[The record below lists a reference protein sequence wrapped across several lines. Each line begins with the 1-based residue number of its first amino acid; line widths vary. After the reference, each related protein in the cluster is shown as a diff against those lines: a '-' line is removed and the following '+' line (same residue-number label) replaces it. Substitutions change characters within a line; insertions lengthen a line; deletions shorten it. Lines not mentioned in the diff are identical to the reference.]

1 MQNSI
6 MIYYVAIFLAA
17 IFAWIAQKLGKKSN
31 KGFKLNYFFWILS
44 MGVFVVLFGL
54 RKCGVAVDD
63 VSYKRIF
70 ENTAA
75 NGFIGQFLE
84 TTMEPGYLLLN
95 YIVSLFTDNFQV
107 MIFIVTLIPVF
118 LYYKALEYESDK
130 ISMFWGVFLLG
141 TILEYITSYIM
152 EKLFHARWWD
162 YGDHRFHINGRVSL
176 TTSLG
181 FGALGLILVYFF
193 NPFFLKIIKNIPT
206 IIFNIIMIIVFVIFI
221 VDIVTSYVIISNLKK
236 EGYSN
241 IKDITE
247 KANEEVKKVLRNKSI
262 FNRRLLNAFPHLKF
276 IIKDKKN

>member
-1 MQNSI
+1 MS
-6 MIYYVAIFLAA
+6 
-17 IFAWIAQKLGKKSN
+17 
-31 KGFKLNYFFWILS
+31 
-44 MGVFVVLFGL
+44 
-54 RKCGVAVDD
+54 
-63 VSYKRIF
+63 
-70 ENTAA
+70 
-75 NGFIGQFLE
+75 
-84 TTMEPGYLLLN
+84 
-95 YIVSLFTDNFQV
+95 
-107 MIFIVTLIPVF
+107 
-118 LYYKALEYESDK
+118 
-130 ISMFWGVFLLG
+130 FLLG

-152 EKLFHARWWD
+152 EKLFHARWWN
-162 YGDHRFHINGRVSL
+162 YSDHRFHINGRVSL

>member
-1 MQNSI
+1 MFRVFYI
-6 MIYYVAIFLAA
+6 FIIYAIIGWLMEVAIVSVKKRKITARGFLIGPWCPIYGFGALF
-17 IFAWIAQKLGKKSN
+17 ITFLLQK
-31 KGFKLNYFFWILS
+31 YYEDPI
-44 MGVFVVLFGL
+44 VLFIM
-54 RKCGVAVDD
+54 
-63 VSYKRIF
+63 S
-70 ENTAA
+70 
-75 NGFIGQFLE
+75 
-84 TTMEPGYLLLN
+84 
-95 YIVSLFTDNFQV
+95 
-107 MIFIVTLIPVF
+107 
-118 LYYKALEYESDK
+118 
-130 ISMFWGVFLLG
+130 FLLG

-162 YGDHRFHINGRVSL
+162 YSDHRFHINGRVSL

-247 KANEEVKKVLRNKSI
+247 KANEEVKRVLRNKSI

>member
-1 MQNSI
+1 MFRVFYI
-6 MIYYVAIFLAA
+6 FIIYAIIGWFMEVAIVSVKKRKITARGFLIGPWCPIYGFGALF
-17 IFAWIAQKLGKKSN
+17 ITFLLQK
-31 KGFKLNYFFWILS
+31 YYEDPI
-44 MGVFVVLFGL
+44 VLFIM
-54 RKCGVAVDD
+54 
-63 VSYKRIF
+63 S
-70 ENTAA
+70 
-75 NGFIGQFLE
+75 
-84 TTMEPGYLLLN
+84 
-95 YIVSLFTDNFQV
+95 
-107 MIFIVTLIPVF
+107 
-118 LYYKALEYESDK
+118 
-130 ISMFWGVFLLG
+130 FLLG
-141 TILEYITSYIM
+141 TILEYITSYLM

-162 YGDHRFHINGRVSL
+162 YSDHRFHINGRVSL

-247 KANEEVKKVLRNKSI
+247 KANEEVKRVLRNKSI

>member
-1 MQNSI
+1 MFRVFYI
-6 MIYYVAIFLAA
+6 FIIYAIIGWLMEVAIVSVKKRKITARGFLIGPWCPIYGFGALF
-17 IFAWIAQKLGKKSN
+17 ITFLLQK
-31 KGFKLNYFFWILS
+31 YYEDPI
-44 MGVFVVLFGL
+44 VLFIM
-54 RKCGVAVDD
+54 
-63 VSYKRIF
+63 S
-70 ENTAA
+70 
-75 NGFIGQFLE
+75 
-84 TTMEPGYLLLN
+84 
-95 YIVSLFTDNFQV
+95 
-107 MIFIVTLIPVF
+107 
-118 LYYKALEYESDK
+118 
-130 ISMFWGVFLLG
+130 FLLG

-162 YGDHRFHINGRVSL
+162 YSDHRFHINGRVSL

>member
-1 MQNSI
+1 MFRVFYI
-6 MIYYVAIFLAA
+6 FIIYAIIGWLMEVAIVSVKKRKITARGFL
-17 IFAWIAQKLGKKSN
+17 
-31 KGFKLNYFFWILS
+31 
-44 MGVFVVLFGL
+44 
-54 RKCGVAVDD
+54 
-63 VSYKRIF
+63 
-70 ENTAA
+70 
-75 NGFIGQFLE
+75 IG
-84 TTMEPGYLLLN
+84 PWCPIY
-95 YIVSLFTDNFQV
+95 
-107 MIFIVTLIPVF
+107 
-118 LYYKALEYESDK
+118 
-130 ISMFWGVFLLG
+130 
-141 TILEYITSYIM
+141 
-152 EKLFHARWWD
+152 
-162 YGDHRFHINGRVSL
+162 
-176 TTSLG
+176 G